1 ESRTPRSSGAGA
13 ARDSAAAPHGTRRSN
28 TIVQGAADNRAHE
41 ASPLMPAL
49 THAPDALEE
58 ANRPPGPPH
67 RCRHTAPPA
76 LATELDAGL
85 SQRTPRALPPA
96 NLPLPPPAG
105 QAVGGSLPSTSRLT
119 RSRRLP
125 GSSPSSASLLPASP
139 ATPELAPTPS
149 PSAARPPADC
159 GSRRRP
165 SPAYRK
171 HRQPR
176 PFRGLP

>member
-1 ESRTPRSSGAGA
+1 A
-13 ARDSAAAPHGTRRSN
+13 ARNSAAAPHANRRSN

-85 SQRTPRALPPA
+85 SQRRPRALPPA
-96 NLPLPPPAG
+96 NLALPPPAG
-105 QAVGGSLPSTSRLT
+105 RAVGGSLPSTSRLT

-125 GSSPSSASLLPASP
+125 GSSPSSASPVPASA
-139 ATPELAPTPS
+139 ATPQLAQTTS
-149 PSAARPPADC
+149 PSAPRPPADC
-159 GSRRRP
+159 GARRP
-165 SPAYRK
+165 LSPAYRK
-171 HRQPR
+171 HR
-176 PFRGLP
+176 